1 MKSKVIVL
9 ALIGGLALLVVGM
22 AVGFWAMQQFSS
34 DSTAYSGQQPGYGRG
49 MMGGYDSSGTPAPQG
64 SGRGMMGGRGMT
76 GGNGAPPAPADP
88 SIKPVQM
95 TSSTASQ
102 KVGGMNVALELNPFP
117 PASFQQASFNVKL
130 TDDKGQAINDAK
142 ISLDLTMPGMWMP
155 PSKPDAQALSDGA
168 YRANARFT
176 MRGWWR
182 IEVIITRGAEKQ
194 SAFFDVAL

>member
-1 MKSKVIVL
+1 MQGKTIILIVVGAIVL
-9 ALIGGLALLVVGM
+9 LGLGM
-22 AVGFWAMQQFSS
+22 AIGMWAMHQSAPA
-34 DSTAYSGQQPGYGRG
+34 TAYSGQPGYGPG
-49 MMGGYDSSGTPAPQG
+49 MMGGYASGTPFAQG
-64 SGRGMMGGRGMT
+64 SGRGMMGGRGI
-76 GGNGAPPAPADP
+76 GDGNSAPPVSSDP

-95 TSSTASQ
+95 TASTASQ
-102 KVGGMNVALELNPFP
+102 KIGTMNVALEINPYP
-117 PASFQQASFNVKL
+117 PVSFQQASFNVKL

-155 PSKPDAQALSDGA
+155 PSKPDAQALNDGA